1 MTINNNQEKK
11 QIFINNLYKLAI
23 YIVIGILGGYL
34 FNRNSK
40 VQGLNY
46 YLVSI
51 VFFLIIGIIDYII
64 TVCKQIKNIDNNN
77 KENK

>member
-1 MTINNNQEKK
+1 MIKNNNQEKK
-11 QIFINNLYKLAI
+11 QIFINNLYKFAI

-51 VFFLIIGIIDYII
+51 VFFLVIGIIDYLV
-64 TVCKQIKNIDNNN
+64 TVCKQIKNIDNT